1 AHFPAGT
8 RAIFESCSLRYLYE
22 NERVYPGQR
31 YETFEAT
38 VLGVVANGH
47 NSYVAIL
54 DMPCD
59 LTESRNKAINVSWSR
74 GMLSSGLGL
83 VT

>member
-1 AHFPAGT
+1 PAGT
-8 RAIFESCSLRYLYE
+8 RAIFESCSLRYLDE

-59 LTESRNKAINVSWSR
+59 LTESRNKAINVSW
-74 GMLSSGLGL
+74 
-83 VT
+83 

>member
-1 AHFPAGT
+1 MSWF
-8 RAIFESCSLRYLYE
+8 FRYLDE

-59 LTESRNKAINVSWSR
+59 LTESRNKAINVSWCRGIVSR
-74 GMLSSGLGL
+74 GEGNFTRFKEESTEF
-83 VT
+83 VR